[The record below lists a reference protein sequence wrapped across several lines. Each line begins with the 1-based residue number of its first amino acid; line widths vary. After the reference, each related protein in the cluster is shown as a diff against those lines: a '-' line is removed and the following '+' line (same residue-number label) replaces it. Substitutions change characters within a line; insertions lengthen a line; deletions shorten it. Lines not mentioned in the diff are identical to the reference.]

1 MTRSNKPHLLT
12 GDLDGQDKDKDLADI
27 GLNIC
32 HDKILHHLVDCKTG
46 EKLASKPSS
55 SSQWSDVPSNGSSG
69 STTTPSTSKDASTP
83 EQQKDQHLT
92 QHKSESRPKAVKQ
105 DGGSKHKS
113 TKHQAAKH
121 LAKPTSKTEA
131 SLQVY

>member
-12 GDLDGQDKDKDLADI
+12 GDLDGQDKDKNLADI

-46 EKLASKPSS
+46 KKLASKPSS
-55 SSQWSDVPSNGSSG
+55 SSQWSGTSSKGSPG
-69 STTTPSTSKDASTP
+69 STTSSAGSKEASKP
-83 EQQKDQHLT
+83 DQKDQHLA
-92 QHKSESRPKAVKQ
+92 QHKSQSRPKSVKQ
-105 DGGSKHKS
+105 DGESKHKS

-131 SLQVY
+131 SHLEEY